1 MDTGVILTIVALL
14 SFIVL
19 FYIFMKQLMKM
30 VVLLLTMFIIFAVYL
45 YVKNGSL
52 PKSLQGYL
60 DEGKIG
66 IEQLQH
72 TYKKLTE

>member
-1 MDTGVILTIVALL
+1 
-14 SFIVL
+14 
-19 FYIFMKQLMKM
+19 MKQLMKM
-30 VVLLLTMFIIFAVYL
+30 VVLLLTMFIIFAGYL